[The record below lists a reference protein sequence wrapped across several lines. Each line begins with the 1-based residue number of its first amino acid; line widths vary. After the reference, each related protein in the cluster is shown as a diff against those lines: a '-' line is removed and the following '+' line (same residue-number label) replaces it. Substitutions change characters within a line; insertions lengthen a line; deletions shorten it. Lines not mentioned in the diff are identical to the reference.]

1 MKNKL
6 YIFLISLLNLSF
18 SLINSYPILYSD
30 TSTYISSGFQLLP
43 PFDRPIT
50 YGILLRLFS
59 LNGLTFLLVPLF
71 QSFIFTLVL
80 YFIIE
85 VTLGEHKKIQ
95 RLFVL
100 TIILSVFT
108 GFNWSIN
115 QLLPDFLTPI
125 GLLAIFMLFIK
136 GHTKNRQAVLY
147 CLMFIS
153 AASHISNL
161 FVYFISLIFLLL
173 FFKSKKDAFDF
184 KEIKI
189 KAITSFFILGIAY
202 LIMMSA
208 ISKSRNI
215 FFAGNMAQKGIL
227 QELLKDE
234 CSSNNFKFCLYKDS
248 IPKSFEYFVW
258 NTNSPLYRMGGW
270 KEARSELKTL
280 SKISVSE
287 SKYLKMHFIEGWK
300 NFTQQLTSFDI
311 GEGNGVFLENTLLI
325 ERIRNHIKLDRTLCL
340 SSLQNTKGFSGIECL
355 NKFYQLTTCLSLVL
369 FLIMFT
375 RYHKTL
381 SLEIKLLT
389 LISCLVLI
397 SSSLLVAFTSEV
409 SNRHGCKLMW
419 LFMLVNFLIIHQQW
433 PFKLRAQI
441 KK

>member
-161 FVYFISLIFLLL
+161 FVYFISLILLLL

-189 KAITSFFILGIAY
+189 KAIKSFFILGIAY

-227 QELLKDE
+227 QELLKDK
-234 CSSNNFKFCLYKDS
+234 CSSNDFKFCLYKDS

-270 KEARSELKTL
+270 KEARGELKTL
-280 SKISVSE
+280 ATLSLSE
-287 SKYLKMHFIEGWK
+287 SKYIKMHVSEGWK
-300 NFTQQLTSFDI
+300 NFTQQLNSFDI

-325 ERIRNHIKLDRTLCL
+325 QRIKNYSKLDKELCAL
-340 SSLQNTKGFSGIECL
+340 SIQNTKGFTLIDAM
-355 NKFYQLTTCLSLVL
+355 NKFYRAATYLSILLFLSLYAL
-369 FLIMFT
+369 
-375 RYHKTL
+375 YYKTIGIQ
-381 SLEIKLLT
+381 IKILT
-389 LISCLVLI
+389 CVVLI
-397 SSSLLVAFTSEV
+397 TVVTSSLMVAFTSEV

-419 LFMLVNFLIIHQQW
+419 LFMLVNLLIIFQQRS
-433 PFKLRAQI
+433 FKNKSAD
-441 KK
+441 